1 MGPGGRGR
9 QGACTQKGGVG
20 QGTRTPQ
27 GLASAGLSLRC
38 FPELTQTQS
47 SVCKSRGLGLPSSG
61 FLESQKSRGV
71 PCTWAGVCVL
81 QEPCFHGK
89 QSLRIPKGQTVSR
102 TAERG
107 ASGCLVL
114 ESVENKDNVD
124 IWGCDVTESQP
135 FKGKNHL
142 SIYPACN
149 IQCFAHLSNWITIFS
164 SL

>member
-1 MGPGGRGR
+1 MGGGREPVPRREGSVR
-9 QGACTQKGGVG
+9 
-20 QGTRTPQ
+20 
-27 GLASAGLSLRC
+27 GLAHPRAWHLPGSLSAASQSSLRLRV
-38 FPELTQTQS
+38 P
-47 SVCKSRGLGLPSSG
+47 SVSLWGLGLPSSG

-89 QSLRIPKGQTVSR
+89 QSLRIPKGQTVSP